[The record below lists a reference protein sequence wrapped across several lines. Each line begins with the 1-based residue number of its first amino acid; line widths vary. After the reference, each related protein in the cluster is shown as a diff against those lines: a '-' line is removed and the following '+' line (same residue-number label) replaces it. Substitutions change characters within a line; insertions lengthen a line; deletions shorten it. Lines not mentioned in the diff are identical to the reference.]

1 MLLKLN
7 KMIRNI
13 FYILLCWVFL
23 SNTLF
28 YSYAQ
33 NLRFRHLNADQ
44 GLSHNTITCFLQD
57 SQGYVWIG
65 TQDGLNR
72 YNTYSFEIYKHDT
85 KNSYTLANN
94 YINALAEDQNKTIWV
109 GTAGGGLHHYDP
121 RYNRFVRNQEV
132 EQKMVHAL
140 WQDSES
146 VFWVAAGNLLYYF
159 DKKTKKFTP
168 YPAFSNW
175 ELMCIEELSPQE
187 LLIGSFGGG
196 LFHLNL
202 KTKKN
207 KQYAYQEDKP
217 ESVCYKN
224 ITSLCKDSKNNIWV
238 GTEKGLD
245 KFLPEKGVF
254 EHITIKENSNPK
266 EVVPFVKSIIEK
278 GNSVWFATEN
288 MGLNHLDLE
297 NMRFQSYLPNAE
309 DAESINDFS
318 IWTLY
323 LDRQDRLWVGTFSGG
338 VNISDKYS
346 KKFLKPNIILKNQTV
361 NALLKD
367 SKNRIWIGTEGG
379 LAVQDGN
386 KTRYYT
392 HDTNNTNS
400 LGNNPVLAIY
410 EDTKNRIWIGT
421 WGERGLSL
429 FDETKKQFRNFKTLA
444 NIFSIR
450 QSQETGQMLIASF
463 GGGFNILLTEE
474 PEKFKTFT
482 TTTKNAISNDLARV
496 IYEDKQHNIWIGTTV
511 GLNKFDMR
519 TQKITQFIH
528 NEQDT
533 TSISE
538 NTINCFLEDSQGRF
552 WIGTNDGLNL
562 MIEGNKFQSHITR
575 HALPSKSINGL
586 LEDKKGN
593 LWISTNKGIV
603 VFNPQTRDFR
613 NYDKSDGLPS
623 NLFKPHSF
631 CKGADGEFFFG
642 GTNGYTAFFPE
653 KINENPHLPPV
664 VLTGLRLFNKPVQI
678 GAEDSILKQSL
689 SQTKEITFT
698 HNQSVFSFDFVALN
712 FTVSE
717 KNQYAYKLEPFEK
730 DWNYVGN
737 RNEATYTNLDAGTY
751 IFRVKASNHDGA
763 WNEEGTNITVT
774 VLPAWWETWWFRTFV
789 IAFFLVGGIAFYKIR
804 MGVIKRQNRILE
816 EKVKS
821 RTKEIERQGE
831 ALQAAYEEIQVT
843 NEELHQTQE
852 EITAQRDWV
861 LHKNEELEAYSQK
874 ISKSIESALLIQKA
888 ILPTKD
894 KLDYLLKA
902 YFILYRPKD
911 VVSGDFYWATK
922 IDKHKFLI
930 VADCTGHGVS
940 GAFMTMIGSALL
952 DRIIKMLKIQEPHL
966 ILEAL
971 HEQIQVV
978 LQQEQT
984 RNTDGMDILVVKW
997 EENKNEILMDFAAA
1011 KRPLYL
1017 YNPTEKKIQKIKGSR
1032 KSIGGLMEGTKSFEN
1047 ISLVLPK
1054 NTIIYMGSDGYAD
1067 QNDKDRK
1074 SFSEKSFEAMLSI
1087 IQDKSLEE
1095 QKVFL
1100 EQTLDNHKAGVE
1112 QRDDIL
1118 VVGVRL

>member
-1 MLLKLN
+1 
-7 KMIRNI
+7 
-13 FYILLCWVFL
+13 VFL
-23 SNTLF
+23 SSTLF
-28 YSYAQ
+28 YAHAQ
-33 NLRFRHLNADQ
+33 SLKFRHLNADQ

-57 SQGYVWIG
+57 SQGYLWIG

-72 YNTYSFEIYKHDT
+72 YNAYTFEIYKHDT
-85 KNSYTLANN
+85 KNSYSLANN
-94 YINALAEDQNKTIWV
+94 YINVLAEDQNKTVWV

-140 WQDSES
+140 WQDSEG
-146 VFWVAAGNLLYYF
+146 VFWVAAGNILYYF
-159 DKKTKKFTP
+159 DKKTQKFTP
-168 YPAFSNW
+168 YPKFTDW
-175 ELMCIEELSPQE
+175 ELMCLIETSPQE

-196 LFHLNL
+196 LFHFDL
-202 KTKKN
+202 KTKKI
-207 KQYAYQEDKP
+207 KQYEYQEGKP
-217 ESVCYKN
+217 ESICYKN
-224 ITSLCKDSKNNIWV
+224 ITSLYKDTKNNIWV
-238 GTEKGLD
+238 GTERGLD

-254 EHITIKENSNPK
+254 EHIAIKENPK
-266 EVVPFVKSIIEK
+266 VAVPFVKSIIGK

-288 MGLNHLDLE
+288 MGLNQLDLE
-297 NMRFQSYLPNAE
+297 TMRFQPYLPNAE

-318 IWTLY
+318 VWSLY

-338 VNISDKYS
+338 VNIADKYS
-346 KKFLKPNIILKNQTV
+346 KKFSKPDVILKNQTV
-361 NALLKD
+361 NALFKD
-367 SKNRIWIGTEGG
+367 SKNRLWIGTEGG
-379 LAVQDGN
+379 LAVRDGN
-386 KTRYYT
+386 KTTYYT
-392 HDTNNTNS
+392 QEPNNPNS
-400 LGNNPVLAIY
+400 LGNNPVLTIY
-410 EDTKNRIWIGT
+410 EDNKNRIWVGT
-421 WGERGLSL
+421 WGRQGLSL
-429 FDETKKQFRNFKTLA
+429 FDETKKQFRNFKTLP
-444 NIFSIR
+444 NIFSIK

-463 GGGFNILLTEE
+463 GGGFNILLSEE
-474 PEKFKTFT
+474 PETFKTFT
-482 TTTKNAISNDLARV
+482 KTTTNAISNDLTRV
-496 IYEDKQHNIWIGTTV
+496 IYEDKQHNIWVGTTL

-519 TQKITQFIH
+519 TQKITQFIR
-528 NEQDT
+528 NEKDT
-533 TSISE
+533 TSISD

-562 MIEGNKFQSHITR
+562 MIEGNKFQSHATR

-586 LEDKKGN
+586 LEDTKGN

-603 VFNPQTRDFR
+603 VFNPQTNEFR
-613 NYDKSDGLPS
+613 NYEKSDGLPS

-631 CKGADGEFFFG
+631 CKSAEGEFFFG

-653 KINENPHLPPV
+653 KITENPHLPPV

-678 GAEDSILKQSL
+678 GTADSILKQSL
-689 SQTKEITFT
+689 SQTKEIQLT
-698 HNQSVFSFDFVALN
+698 HKQSVFSLDFVALS

-717 KNQYAYKLEPFEK
+717 KNQYAYRLEPFEK
-730 DWNYVGN
+730 EWNYVGN

-751 IFRVKASNHDGA
+751 TFRVKASNHDGV
-763 WNEEGTNITVT
+763 WNEEGTSIKITVF
-774 VLPAWWETWWFRTFV
+774 PPWWETWWFRTFA
-789 IAFFLVGGIAFYKIR
+789 ITAFLLSGIIFYKVR

-831 ALQAAYEEIQVT
+831 ALKAAYEEIQVT
-843 NEELHQTQE
+843 NEELHQSQE

-861 LHKNEELEAYSQK
+861 LQKNEELEAYRQK

-930 VADCTGHGVS
+930 VSDCTGHGVS
-940 GAFMTMIGSALL
+940 GAFMTMIGSAIL
-952 DRIIKMLKIQEPHL
+952 DRIIKMLKIYEPHL
-966 ILEAL
+966 ILESL

-997 EENKNEILMDFAAA
+997 EETENEILMDFSAA

-1017 YNPTEKKIQKIKGSR
+1017 YNPIQKQVQKIKGSR
-1032 KSIGGLMEGTKSFEN
+1032 KSIGGIIETGKSFEN
-1047 ISLVLPK
+1047 VNLVLPK
-1054 NTIIYMGSDGYAD
+1054 NTMIYMGSDGYAD
-1067 QNDKDRK
+1067 QNDKERK
-1074 SFSEKSFEAMLSI
+1074 SFSEKRFEEMLST
-1087 IQDKSLEE
+1087 IQDKTLEE
-1095 QKVFL
+1095 QKAFL
-1100 EQTLDNHKAGVE
+1100 EKTLDNHKEGAE

-1118 VVGVRL
+1118 VMGVRL